1 MSVIYML
8 KLEEEPDTYD
18 LQFNSL
24 TKNMA
29 TNVRDWIQKR
39 IQTQIQ
45 TQSQTQ
51 DQIGT
56 QISDKESGKH
66 RVLDLGCG
74 PGTFTRLLAREGCLA
89 TGIDINSEMIRYA
102 NDNRGDLGASLSYI
116 ESSVTKLQETLPTTD
131 SYDTILSMFLLTE
144 LRPLEQ
150 QILLRNIWTRLATGG
165 RVYLAAEFPP
175 RGIRKWIFN
184 LRRQRYLRKLGRKKR
199 GLPHPTANFKQYLE
213 PIGFELI
220 TTQEWRHG
228 EIQILELRK
237 INPAPNT
244 LNQSTTTIKA
254 PGFFQP
260 TPPPT
265 LGWKGLWGKLR
276 SVLTG
281 QVDYIPIEPGIYT
294 SGTPDASSPLLVTAN
309 YLYTYVQVHQDLEGK
324 DAWIL
329 ALDSLGINVWC
340 AARGGNFGNS
350 QLLEAVQ
357 ATDITAKAKSKLIIL
372 PQLAAGGIKAPE
384 LPMRTEKFPYEIMFG
399 PVYSKDL
406 PTYLTDQPDLKPKVM
421 RTIKFG
427 IRERAVAGI
436 THLTFLL
443 RKIYLIPLLGI
454 MAGALLLDFAVNLD
468 SIAQIS
474 LYHLFWEVLGG
485 VIWANLLLIL
495 VFQLTNFTRSF
506 VIKSSFFASIMGIS
520 MGLVLGLSHGYWLYG
535 LLAGVFFMWMGFFT
549 TMSFSGYTPL
559 TSVREIKNEY
569 QLYQKTARIL
579 LFSGILLYLL
589 GNVLKFIM
597 S

>member
-1 MSVIYML
+1 H
-8 KLEEEPDTYD
+8 
-18 LQFNSL
+18 
-24 TKNMA
+24 
-29 TNVRDWIQKR
+29 VRDWIQVQ
-39 IQTQIQ
+39 IQTRIQ

-56 QISDKESGKH
+56 QISGKSGKSGKH
-66 RVLDLGCG
+66 RILDLGCG
-74 PGTFTRLLAREGCLA
+74 PGTFTRLLAKEGCLA
-89 TGIDINSEMIRYA
+89 TGVDISAEMIRYA
-102 NDNRGDLGASLSYI
+102 NSNRGDLGASLSYI
-116 ESSVTKLQETLPTTD
+116 ESSVTKLQETLPPTD

-150 QILLRNIWTRLATGG
+150 QILLRNIWTHLATDG

-175 RGIRKWIFN
+175 RGIQKWIFN

-265 LGWKGLWGKLR
+265 QGWKGLWGKLR
-276 SVLTG
+276 CVLTG

-309 YLYTYVQVHQDLEGK
+309 YLYTYIQVHQDLAGK
-324 DAWIL
+324 NAWIL

-357 ATDITAKAKSKLIIL
+357 ATDIISKAKSKLMVL
-372 PQLAAGGIKAPE
+372 PQLAAGGVKAPE

-406 PTYLTDQPDLKPKVM
+406 PTYLTDRPDLKPKAM

-427 IRERAVAGI
+427 IRERTVAGI

-454 MAGALLLDFAVNLD
+454 MAGALLLDILFNLD
-468 SIAQIS
+468 AIAQIS
-474 LYHLFWEVLGG
+474 LNHLFWELLGG
-485 VIWANLLLIL
+485 MIWANILLIL
-495 VFQLTNFTRSF
+495 GFQLTNFTRSF
-506 VIKSSFFASIMGIS
+506 VIKSSFFASLMGIS
-520 MGLVLGLSHGYWLYG
+520 MGLVLSLSHSSWLYG
-535 LLAGVFFMWMGFFT
+535 GLASVFFMWVGFFT
-549 TMSFSGYTPL
+549 TMSLSGYTPL
-559 TSVREIKNEY
+559 TSVREIKSEY
-569 QLYQKTARIL
+569 PLYQKTARIL
-579 LFSGILLYLL
+579 LYSGILLYLL
-589 GNVLKFIM
+589 GNVLEFIM

>member
-18 LQFNSL
+18 LKFNSL

-29 TNVRDWIQKR
+29 THVRDWIHAR
-39 IQTQIQ
+39 IQIRMQ
-45 TQSQTQ
+45 TQAQAQPQNQ
-51 DQIGT
+51 DN
-56 QISDKESGKH
+56 KLNKH
-66 RVLDLGCG
+66 MVLDLGCG
-74 PGTFTRLLAREGCLA
+74 PGTFTRLLAKEGCMA
-89 TGIDINSEMIRYA
+89 TGIDINPEMIRYA

-116 ESSVTKLQETLPTTD
+116 ESSVIKLQETLPPTS
-131 SYDTILSMFLLTE
+131 SYDTIISMFLLTE

-150 QILLRNIWTRLATGG
+150 QILLRNIWTHLATDG
-165 RVYLAAEFPP
+165 RVYLAAEFLP
-175 RGIRKWIFN
+175 RGVWKWFFN
-184 LRRQRYLRKLGRKKR
+184 WQRRRYLRKLGQKKR
-199 GLPHPTANFKQYLE
+199 RLPHPTAHFKVYLE
-213 PIGFELI
+213 PIGFELV
-220 TTQEWRHG
+220 TVQEWKHG

-244 LNQSTTTIKA
+244 SNQSS

-260 TPPPT
+260 NPPPT
-265 LGWKGLWGKLR
+265 QGWKGLWGKFR
-276 SVLTG
+276 CVLTG

-309 YLYTYVQVHQDLEGK
+309 YLYTYIQVHQDLAGK
-324 DAWIL
+324 NAWIL

-357 ATDITAKAKSKLIIL
+357 ATDIISKAKSKLMVL
-372 PQLAAGGIKAPE
+372 PQLAAGGVKAPE

-406 PTYLTDQPDLKPKVM
+406 PTYLTDRPDLKPKAM

-427 IRERAVAGI
+427 IRERTVAGI

-454 MAGALLLDFAVNLD
+454 MAGALLLDILFNLD
-468 SIAQIS
+468 AIAQIS
-474 LYHLFWEVLGG
+474 LNHLFWELLGG
-485 VIWANLLLIL
+485 MIWANILLIL
-495 VFQLTNFTRSF
+495 GFQLTNFTRSF
-506 VIKSSFFASIMGIS
+506 VIKSSFFASLMGIS
-520 MGLVLGLSHGYWLYG
+520 MGLVLSLSHSSWLYG
-535 LLAGVFFMWMGFFT
+535 GLASVFFMWVGFFT
-549 TMSFSGYTPL
+549 TMSLSGYTPL
-559 TSVREIKNEY
+559 TSVREIKSEY
-569 QLYQKTARIL
+569 PLYQKTARIL
-579 LFSGILLYLL
+579 LYSGILLYLL
-589 GNVLKFIM
+589 GNVLEFIM